1 MGQDPQQTF
10 EYYQKQN
17 LLPAIKMAMIEDRL
31 LTKLLN
37 DKNEKSKEETKEKKK
52 YELHTFVIEK
62 SGRGERSYGHLFEA
76 SQRSYH
82 HVERSYRRCRRL
94 LRRRARLFL

>member
-1 MGQDPQQTF
+1 MMQTIYYEAMMMGQDPQQTF

-37 DKNEKSKEETKEKKK
+37 DKNEKNKDQEENTEKEE
-52 YELHTFVIEK
+52 
-62 SGRGERSYGHLFEA
+62 A
-76 SQRSYH
+76 
-82 HVERSYRRCRRL
+82 
-94 LRRRARLFL
+94 

>member
-10 EYYQKQN
+10 EYYKNQN

-37 DKNEKSKEETKEKKK
+37 DKNDKSVNKEENTEKE
-52 YELHTFVIEK
+52 E
-62 SGRGERSYGHLFEA
+62 S
-76 SQRSYH
+76 
-82 HVERSYRRCRRL
+82 
-94 LRRRARLFL
+94 